1 MATKSPLN
9 KVTRKKREILLL
21 STWETKNIVG
31 HGQRPMEFV
40 SHELGA
46 IIERMPAELDQ
57 IIDNSK
63 KVIITIETV

>member
-1 MATKSPLN
+1 MASKSPLN

-31 HGQRPMEFV
+31 HGSRPMEFIA
-40 SHELGA
+40 SELSA

-57 IIDNSK
+57 VIDNSK
-63 KVIITIETV
+63 KIIITIETV

>member
-40 SHELGA
+40 SQELGA